1 MDQVVYYLLDFQ
13 RSIEATLNS
22 LNQHAENKKK
32 QGGYNWKLRLA
43 KNHFAFRLH
52 FSFLAFARI

>member
-1 MDQVVYYLLDFQ
+1 MDQVVYSLLDFQ

-43 KNHFAFRLH
+43 KNHFAFDYIFR
-52 FSFLAFARI
+52 S